1 TIRKEGGLSGFTN
14 REESDCDTFTTGHSS
29 TSISSALGLATAN
42 SINHKNDYTVAIIGD
57 GALTGGL
64 AFEAINN
71 IGRKKKN
78 LIVILNDNNMS
89 ISKNVGSLARHLNIL
104 RLSFSYI
111 EVKNSVEFLLKKI
124 PLVGNALAIF
134 LRKLKT
140 LIKRIFYNTSI
151 FECMGVQYYGP
162 YDGHN
167 IELLTKV
174 LNKAKK
180 INKPVLIH
188 VKTTKGKGYEY
199 AEDKPKDFH
208 GVSSFDPN
216 TGKGELSR
224 NSFSSVFGN
233 CITNLATNND
243 KICAITAAMSSGT
256 GLNLFAK
263 THKERF
269 FDVGIAEA
277 HAVTFSAGLSRKGMI
292 PIFAVYSTFLSRAYS
307 SLIHDVSLQNLKV
320 ILAID
325 RAGLVGDDGK
335 THQGVF
341 DVSFLKTVPN
351 ARVYSPSYFDELDF
365 TLQKLVESD
374 CELCAV
380 RYPRGHEGYKPKEF
394 VFSDKD
400 YDVFGDKN
408 AKVSVVTYG
417 REFSVVATAVK
428 KIDFPVKII
437 KLNRIIPIPCKA
449 IEEVISSEKL
459 LIAEEASC
467 GIASDFVSK
476 AYEIGFKGKFVIN
489 DIKNAFVSHA
499 SFEKQLEQCELD
511 EESIINTI
519 KNL

>member
-1 TIRKEGGLSGFTN
+1 
-14 REESDCDTFTTGHSS
+14 
-29 TSISSALGLATAN
+29 
-42 SINHKNDYTVAIIGD
+42 
-57 GALTGGL
+57 
-64 AFEAINN
+64 
-71 IGRKKKN
+71 
-78 LIVILNDNNMS
+78 
-89 ISKNVGSLARHLNIL
+89 
-104 RLSFSYI
+104 
-111 EVKNSVEFLLKKI
+111 
-124 PLVGNALAIF
+124 
-134 LRKLKT
+134 
-140 LIKRIFYNTSI
+140 
-151 FECMGVQYYGP
+151 
-162 YDGHN
+162 
-167 IELLTKV
+167 
-174 LNKAKK
+174 
-180 INKPVLIH
+180 
-188 VKTTKGKGYEY
+188 
-199 AEDKPKDFH
+199 
-208 GVSSFDPN
+208 
-216 TGKGELSR
+216 
-224 NSFSSVFGN
+224 
-233 CITNLATNND
+233 
-243 KICAITAAMSSGT
+243 
-256 GLNLFAK
+256 
-263 THKERF
+263 
-269 FDVGIAEA
+269 
-277 HAVTFSAGLSRKGMI
+277 MI